1 MTIRTA
7 FHAAFVVLV
16 LSSCSGGPTVMGKNV
31 NRTPLDAASVE
42 KHKSLVAEG
51 DAAWAVRAE
60 GRAKIEEALGKWDAA
75 VQIKGDDADTYAKL
89 ARGTYLLA
97 DGYLF
102 FESEASPAGLQAFL
116 AAHEK
121 GQAYAEQGLRA
132 LSTEYEKRVDSGIN
146 VEDAVQALGR
156 EAVPLMYWYDVNLG
170 KWAKN
175 KGIDETLNQKD
186 RIFKIMSRVYDV
198 DPDYFYGAPDRYWGS
213 YYAVAPTFA
222 GGDVAKSREYFE
234 KSLKKSPNYLA
245 THVLMAE
252 LLAPKLDDPA
262 MFDRELKFVLE
273 TPADVIP
280 EVAAEAAIEK
290 KKAERLLTKKD
301 DMF

>member
-1 MTIRTA
+1 MTIRTR
-7 FHAAFVVLV
+7 LV
-16 LSSCSGGPTVMGKNV
+16 STLVMLVAVSCSGGPAVMGKKV
-31 NRTPLDAASVE
+31 NRTPIDAASLE
-42 KHKSLVAEG
+42 KHKALIAEG
-51 DAAWAVRAE
+51 DAAWAARAE
-60 GRAKIEEALGKWDAA
+60 GKAKIEEAIARWDAA

-102 FESEASPAGLQAFL
+102 FDAEASPEGMATFL

-132 LSTEYEKRVDSGIN
+132 LSTDYEKRVDSGIN
-146 VEDAVQALGR
+146 IEDAVQALGR

-186 RIFKIMSRVYDV
+186 RIFKVMTRVYDV

-222 GGDVAKSREYFE
+222 GGDVNKSREYFE
-234 KSLKKSPNYLA
+234 KSLKKNPNYFA
-245 THVLMAE
+245 THVLIAE
-252 LLAPKLDDPA
+252 LLAPKLDDRA
-262 MFDRELKFVLE
+262 LFDRELKWVME
-273 TPADVIP
+273 TPLDIIP
-280 EVAAEAAIEK
+280 EVAPEAAIER
-290 KKAERLLTKKD
+290 KKAERLMKKAD
-301 DMF
+301 DLF